1 MRKRLISIFLAVCVI
16 AGMFPGAFADGAG
29 IRGIK
34 IGDVGVEEIEDLVKD
49 VFSSDEIRSIIAYI
63 KSLGDDIY
71 TTLTDEYEE
80 FSREIAE
87 STDEMIAEIIR
98 EELAKCNVTLS
109 DENVAK
115 VVSLVRRIASL
126 DKETFTKRVEAA
138 KKLIEKLS
146 KLTDKIDTA
155 SEKVSGFMEP
165 VKNFFGNLFG
175 SFS

>member
-1 MRKRLISIFLAVCVI
+1 
-16 AGMFPGAFADGAG
+16 MFPFAYADGAG

-34 IGDVGVEEIEDLVKD
+34 IGDVGVDEIEDLVKD
-49 VFSSDEIRSIIAYI
+49 VFSSDEIQSVIAYI

-71 TTLTDEYEE
+71 TTITDEYEE

-87 STDEMIAEIIR
+87 SSDEMIAKIIR
-98 EELAKCNVTLS
+98 EELAKCNVTIS

-115 VVSLVRRIASL
+115 LVSFVRKIASL

-138 KKLIEKLS
+138 KKLIEKLG
-146 KLTDKIDTA
+146 KLTETIDTA
-155 SEKVSGFMEP
+155 GEKVSGILEP
-165 VKNFFGNLFG
+165 VKNFFGGLFG